1 MDTLSTSRCAVISRP
16 QDLPLSNFAWLFLPS
31 QQQPTLEPEH
41 VSWTSL
47 NESLLR
53 VNALAEMDLRAAAR
67 SFVENIQSG
76 TDEILLLPDNLI
88 HQSTTQEDVLNLLDL
103 SKCEN
108 RLQND
113 VLV

>member
-1 MDTLSTSRCAVISRP
+1 M
-16 QDLPLSNFAWLFLPS
+16 
-31 QQQPTLEPEH
+31 
-41 VSWTSL
+41 
-47 NESLLR
+47 
-53 VNALAEMDLRAAAR
+53 NALAEMDLRAAAR
-67 SFVENIQSG
+67 SFIENIQSD
-76 TDEILLLPDNLI
+76 TDEILLLPNNLI